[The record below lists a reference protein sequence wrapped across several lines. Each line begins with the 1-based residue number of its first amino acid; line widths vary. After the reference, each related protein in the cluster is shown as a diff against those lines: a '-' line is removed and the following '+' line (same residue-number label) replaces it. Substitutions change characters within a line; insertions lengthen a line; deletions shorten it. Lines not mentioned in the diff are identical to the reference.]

1 MRTLLVYVLVIPLSF
16 VASRLAGLVVGV
28 PISFALIWASV
39 QLRSTIAGFFTGIVY
54 FIAAVAFGWFVFSWV
69 VGKGSFT
76 ILPFLSSV
84 LILIIIIPRNLRKAQ
99 TDTQL
104 KEEFEEKG
112 SSWLAKEMGNVW
124 SLFVGEIFGIILAAV
139 WFFVAWQIFYFYQ
152 MIPPYI

>member
-1 MRTLLVYVLVIPLSF
+1 MRTLLSYVLVIPLSF
-16 VASRLAGLVVGV
+16 VAFRLAGLVIGV

-39 QLRSTIAGFFTGIVY
+39 KLRSTVAGFITGVVY
-54 FIAAVAFGWFVFSWV
+54 SAAAVAFGWFVFSWV

-84 LILIIIIPRNLRKAQ
+84 LILILIIPKNLRKAK

-104 KEEFEEKG
+104 KEEFEEKD

-124 SLFVGEIFGIILAAV
+124 SLFVGEISGLILTAV
-139 WFFVAWQIFYFYQ
+139 WFFFAR
-152 MIPPYI
+152 

>member
-1 MRTLLVYVLVIPLSF
+1 MRTLLAYVLVIPLSF
-16 VASRLAGLVVGV
+16 VASRLAGLVIGV
-28 PISFALIWASV
+28 PISFALIWVSV
-39 QLRSTIAGFFTGIVY
+39 QLRSTIAGFFIGVVY
-54 FIAAVAFGWFVFSWV
+54 SIAAVAFGWFVFSWV

-104 KEEFEEKG
+104 KEEFEGKG

-124 SLFVGEIFGIILAAV
+124 SLFVGEISGLILAAV
-139 WFFVAWQIFYFYQ
+139 WFFFAR
-152 MIPPYI
+152 

>member
-1 MRTLLVYVLVIPLSF
+1 MVIPLSF
-16 VASRLAGLVVGV
+16 LASRLAGLVVGV

-39 QLRSTIAGFFTGIVY
+39 QLRSTIAGFITGVVY
-54 FIAAVAFGWFVFSWV
+54 SIAAVAFGWFVFSWV

-76 ILPFLSSV
+76 ILPFLASV

-104 KEEFEEKG
+104 KAEFEEKG

-124 SLFVGEIFGIILAAV
+124 SLFIGEISGLILAAA
-139 WFFVAWQIFYFYQ
+139 WLFFAR
-152 MIPPYI
+152 